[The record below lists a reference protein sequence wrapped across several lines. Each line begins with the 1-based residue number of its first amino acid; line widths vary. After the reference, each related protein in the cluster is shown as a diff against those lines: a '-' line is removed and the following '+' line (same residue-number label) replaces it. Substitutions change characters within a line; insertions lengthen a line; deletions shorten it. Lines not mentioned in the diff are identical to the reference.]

1 MKYFSSAFLLFF
13 VLSGLSCSHFLN
25 TKNKKPDLI
34 SLKLEQEVLKL
45 GAKNWI
51 LVTDSAY
58 GIPENANTSLI
69 LSGKT
74 LDQTLSQVL
83 QQIDSLG
90 HVWPRIYTLREFEF
104 LEPSH
109 APGINAIKAARK
121 VAMGGRANQIIPNS
135 TAFILLKNI
144 IKEHKILIVK
154 SSSAFPYSS
163 VYLELDSGYWN
174 SRSEAEL
181 RAKMAN

>member
-1 MKYFSSAFLLFF
+1 MKYFTKVLILFF
-13 VLSGLSCSHFLN
+13 VFSSLSCSHFS
-25 TKNKKPDLI
+25 KAKKQQSI
-34 SLKLEQEVLKL
+34 ELKQELVKL

-58 GIPENANTSLI
+58 GIPENANANLI
-69 LSGKT
+69 ISDATLDKT
-74 LDQTLSQVL
+74 LEQVL
-83 QQIDSLG
+83 EQIDSLG

-104 LEPSH
+104 LDPSH
-109 APGINAIKAARK
+109 APGVTKLKISRK
-121 VAMGGRANQIIPNS
+121 IAMGERANQIVSSN
-135 TAFILLKNI
+135 TASLLLKDV

-154 SSSAFPYSS
+154 SNSAFPYSS

-181 RAKMAN
+181 RVKMGH